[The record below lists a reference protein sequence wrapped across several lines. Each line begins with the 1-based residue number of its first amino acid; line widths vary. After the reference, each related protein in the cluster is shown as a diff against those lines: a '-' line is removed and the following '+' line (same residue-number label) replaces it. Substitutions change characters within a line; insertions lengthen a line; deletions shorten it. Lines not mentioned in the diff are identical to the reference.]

1 MPITKSTAALLAGA
15 VAVLIA
21 LAGCASP
28 GAGPA
33 STASA
38 TPISGG
44 TYTHA
49 FSFPGVITS
58 LDPPTLIFHEA
69 LQVVRGL
76 TDSLVDQNPKTGEIV
91 PWIATKWTVSD
102 DAKTYTFT
110 LRDGSTFADG
120 TPIDAAAV
128 KANFDRIQALGPKAI
143 GAAPLLIGFTGT
155 TVVNAKTVKFE
166 FSQPSARFLQALTG
180 AVFGLI
186 SPKDLAKAPTELA
199 KGNYAGS
206 GPFTLKSYNPQS
218 EIDLD
223 KRVGYNSASSLAKHT
238 GDAYID
244 HLVFIEE
251 GTPAKRADQ
260 VLSGEIQSASQIA
273 YQDEARLTAGGA
285 TLLPL
290 KIPGLTENLIIN
302 QKSFLGSEPKVRQA
316 LLAAIDTRT
325 ITKTVFGASYGAG
338 TSPLGSNTP
347 GYSDQS
353 ALIKYNP
360 KKAKSLLDE
369 AGWVPAADGIREKDG
384 KKLTI
389 RVPGIGAWGASN
401 GDAAVLLQAELKEV
415 GIDLPLDKSDP
426 ATQQA
431 LLASGSYEADKWQM
445 TRADPSVLYAV
456 WSSTHTSQGY
466 ALAQPGPLDDLLA
479 KQESEIDPK
488 DRAAASAKVQE
499 YLIKNA
505 WSIPLDDRA
514 WTYAYNST
522 AHGLR
527 ADAETKLVFYD
538 VWVDAK

>member
-1 MPITKSTAALLAGA
+1 MPIKKSLAALAGT
-15 VAVLIA
+15 VAVLVA
-21 LAGCASP
+21 LAGCAGSGDSP
-28 GAGPA
+28 K
-33 STASA
+33 SSDSA
-38 TPISGG
+38 TPVSGG
-44 TYTHA
+44 TYKHA

-69 LQVVRGL
+69 LQVVRAL
-76 TDSLVDQNPKTGEIV
+76 TDSLVDQDPKTGEIV
-91 PWIATKWTVSD
+91 PWIATKWEVSP

-110 LRDGSTFADG
+110 LRDGATFSDG

-128 KANFDRIQALGPKAI
+128 KANFDRIQALGPKAV

-155 TVVNAKTVKFE
+155 TVVDKKTVKFE
-166 FSQPSARFLQALTG
+166 FSQPSALFLQALSG

-186 SPKDLAKAPTELA
+186 SPKDLTKDPAAIA
-199 KGNYAGS
+199 KGDYAGS

-223 KRVGYNSASSLAKHT
+223 KRVGYDTPSSLAKHT
-238 GDAYID
+238 GDAYVD

-251 GTPAKRADQ
+251 GTPSKRADQ
-260 VLSGEIQSASQIA
+260 VLSGEIQSAAQIA
-273 YQDEARLTAGGA
+273 YQDESRLKAGGA

-316 LLAAIDTRT
+316 LLAAIDTAT
-325 ITKTVFGASYGAG
+325 ITKTVFGPSYGPG
-338 TSPLGSNTP
+338 TSSLGSNTP
-347 GYSDQS
+347 GYADESS
-353 ALIKYNP
+353 LISYNP
-360 KKAKSLLDE
+360 KKAKALLDE
-369 AGWVPAADGIREKDG
+369 AGWVPGADGIREKDG

-401 GDAAVLLQAELKEV
+401 GDAAVLLQAQLKEV
-415 GIDLPLDKSDP
+415 GIDLPLDKSDS

-431 LLASGSYEADKWQM
+431 ALASGDYDADKWQM
-445 TRADPSVLYAV
+445 TRADPSVLNAV
-456 WSSTHTSQGY
+456 WNSKHTSQGY
-466 ALAQPGPLDDLLA
+466 AWAQPGPLDDLLA
-479 KQESEIDPK
+479 AQESEVDPK
-488 DRAAASAKVQE
+488 ARAAASAKVQE

-538 VWVDAK
+538 VWVDSK